1 MINYTQEN
9 GIVRLFTYF
18 RHLNRITQRNPWPMP
33 KIQYSLDAI
42 GGFQF
47 TTIIN
52 LNICQYTMMLGS
64 QAPSLRVEPDILIS
78 IHGLDPA

>member
-1 MINYTQEN
+1 
-9 GIVRLFTYF
+9 
-18 RHLNRITQRNPWPMP
+18 MP

-64 QAPSLRVEPDILIS
+64 QAPRLRVEPNILIS